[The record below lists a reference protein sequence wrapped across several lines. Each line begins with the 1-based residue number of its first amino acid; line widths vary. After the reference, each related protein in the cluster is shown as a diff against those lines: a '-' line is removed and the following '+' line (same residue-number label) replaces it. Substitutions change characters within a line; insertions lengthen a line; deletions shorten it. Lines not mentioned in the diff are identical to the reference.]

1 MTQIAYND
9 IKKLAASLRYNA
21 HLIKKLY
28 CKKKTDPNYKNA
40 MEFARDCDSLLN
52 DVKNNI
58 DGETI
63 DSKYHQIRDKYTSIV
78 RLEFKNILN
87 LTQPHIT

>member
-1 MTQIAYND
+1 MTQIADND
-9 IKKLAASLRYNA
+9 IKKLVASLHYNA

-28 CKKKTDPNYKNA
+28 QKKKTDPNYKNA

-52 DVKNNI
+52 DVKNNTDDEI
-58 DGETI
+58 I
-63 DSKYHQIRDKYTSIV
+63 NSKYHQIKDKYTSIV

-87 LTQPHIT
+87 STQPHIT